1 MIASRWASN
10 NFRLGTAPAQSWR
23 TRRVNRSHIA
33 RQSLKPSP
41 LRWRGCLKATPD
53 WFALAWGT
61 SVQVDAQSVAANLFA
76 SSIVPYSAFLY
87 FLHRSRLAPPLA
99 LFGCS
104 ARTCWRHQCCGCKAL
119 QHLH

>member
-1 MIASRWASN
+1 MVPSSCACINA
-10 NFRLGTAPAQSWR
+10 RLGAAPAQSWQ
-23 TRRVNRSHIA
+23 TRRARTLHFA
-33 RQSLKPSP
+33 RQSLRPSP
-41 LRWRGCLKATPD
+41 LQWRGCLRAAPD
-53 WFALAWGT
+53 LFSSAWGT

-104 ARTCWRHQCCGCKAL
+104 ARTCLTHQCLGCKQL
-119 QHLH
+119 QQVH